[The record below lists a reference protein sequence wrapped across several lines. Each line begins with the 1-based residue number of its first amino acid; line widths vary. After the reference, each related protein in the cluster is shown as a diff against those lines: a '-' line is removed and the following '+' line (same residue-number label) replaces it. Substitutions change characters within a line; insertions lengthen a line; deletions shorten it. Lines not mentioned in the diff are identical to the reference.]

1 MKHKI
6 LPFLQQIKVTNPP
19 VFSLYLFSVRL
30 FSTEEPPPVPTPPSE
45 ETPSQN
51 REPQITQE
59 LEDNCLEMGPELVET
74 SIDNRMLDPDAMIES
89 LDRFT
94 AELVSQ
100 ASHLQNKD
108 EIKYTA
114 SVTEGSTWNEDTSPN
129 DVTFPS
135 ISGSAPNVITFESEE
150 TNGTSEEA
158 PQVEID
164 VVDAPAKGVSNDF
177 CSVNTSTLTDS
188 TLIAMEATKIID
200 AFKTEDSSI
209 IPRKGR
215 KFKH

>member
-1 MKHKI
+1 
-6 LPFLQQIKVTNPP
+6 
-19 VFSLYLFSVRL
+19 
-30 FSTEEPPPVPTPPSE
+30 
-45 ETPSQN
+45 
-51 REPQITQE
+51 
-59 LEDNCLEMGPELVET
+59 
-74 SIDNRMLDPDAMIES
+74 MLDPDAMIES

-150 TNGTSEEA
+150 GTNNGTSEEI
-158 PQVEID
+158 VEDI
-164 VVDAPAKGVSNDF
+164 VDGQEKGVSNDF
-177 CSVNTSTLTDS
+177 SSLNTTSTMTDS
-188 TLIAMEATKIID
+188 TLIAMEATKIMNAIRI
-200 AFKTEDSSI
+200 EDSNGVVQK
-209 IPRKGR
+209 KGIY
-215 KFKH
+215 

>member
-1 MKHKI
+1 MFLFYLVEDKHTTNLNCSPPFSIEEHVALKEVTEAEQLEALKI
-6 LPFLQQIKVTNPP
+6 P
-19 VFSLYLFSVRL
+19 
-30 FSTEEPPPVPTPPSE
+30 EELE
-45 ETPSQN
+45 ETA
-51 REPQITQE
+51 
-59 LEDNCLEMGPELVET
+59 LEIIGPELVET

-150 TNGTSEEA
+150 GTNGTSEEIA
-158 PQVEID
+158 DII
-164 VVDAPAKGVSNDF
+164 DAPEKERISNDF
-177 CSVNTSTLTDS
+177 SSINTTSTMTDS
-188 TLIAMEATKIID
+188 TLIAMEATKIMNAIRI
-200 AFKTEDSSI
+200 EDTSHVAQQK
-209 IPRKGR
+209 KGGR
-215 KFKH
+215 HVEI

>member
-1 MKHKI
+1 MKEQALNVHI
-6 LPFLQQIKVTNPP
+6 
-19 VFSLYLFSVRL
+19 
-30 FSTEEPPPVPTPPSE
+30 EAE
-45 ETPSQN
+45 ETGT
-51 REPQITQE
+51 REESDVLDGKTKGQVGEAKVAQE
-59 LEDNCLEMGPELVET
+59 LEETGLEMGPELVET

-135 ISGSAPNVITFESEE
+135 ISDSAPNVITFESDRTTDED
-150 TNGTSEEA
+150 N
-158 PQVEID
+158 
-164 VVDAPAKGVSNDF
+164 VDIVDGPEKAVSNDF
-177 CSVNTSTLTDS
+177 SSLNTSTLTDS
-188 TLIAMEATKIID
+188 TLIAIEATKIMNAIKIEGDNSAAQKRGVLIQPD
-200 AFKTEDSSI
+200 AL
-209 IPRKGR
+209 
-215 KFKH
+215 